1 MHLLFYWEFS
11 TSVDPLLIGF
21 EGPPHTHNTGP
32 SWPLLLAPPPLRARK
47 FDPGTGVPT
56 LYGSC
61 SQPPCLSPCAR
72 MPISG
77 RLENQVCIDSMH
89 TGATPCRQMASRPR
103 SRPSSAVSATRRPSS
118 SLKTTYIQNTRAG
131 ELRSIDKKEPRE
143 QSAVIGGE
151 PVSPVSRYICAD
163 TSRSKPGQG
172 RTMPLPPKRLTMQRW
187 RCTCTPAQAMS
198 ADAANPSRRALS
210 RHARCGPPACS
221 RR

>member
-21 EGPPHTHNTGP
+21 GGPPHTHTGQAPAGRSCLPLHP
-32 SWPLLLAPPPLRARK
+32 SEPGSSISGQECRRYTDHVPNRRACHPVLACPFLADWKIKFASTPCTQVRLHARRWPLGHDLDLTVLCQQPAGPPA
-47 FDPGTGVPT
+47 
-56 LYGSC
+56 
-61 SQPPCLSPCAR
+61 
-72 MPISG
+72 
-77 RLENQVCIDSMH
+77 
-89 TGATPCRQMASRPR
+89 
-103 SRPSSAVSATRRPSS
+103 
-118 SLKTTYIQNTRAG
+118 SLKSTYVQNTRAG
-131 ELRSIDKKEPRE
+131 EIRSINKKQPRE

-172 RTMPLPPKRLTMQRW
+172 KIMPLPPKRRTMH

-210 RHARCGPPACS
+210 GHARCGPPACS